1 MSLPSSTVND
11 PMGGP
16 PDLMNKYVGNG
27 TSLEQLRSSPHR
39 HVGAADTENRRTP
52 SGVHP
57 SGGTPPPQMSSQQQ
71 HTAFHGAE
79 HTAAKP
85 PPMEHP
91 QHQYYD
97 SPHPSGGRQQSQPPP
112 PHGYH
117 YYPHNVKK
125 NVRSP
130 SGVGACIPYTNV
142 QWIVFVV
149 MIFLFIL
156 LSNASIYK
164 LQSQFVPI
172 QFLSDDNPP
181 IILVIFNS
189 ILFGIL
195 FLVVNKLVG
204 S

>member
-27 TSLEQLRSSPHR
+27 TSLEQLRSS
-39 HVGAADTENRRTP
+39 
-52 SGVHP
+52 GVHP
-57 SGGTPPPQMSSQQQ
+57 SGGTPQMSSQQQ

-79 HTAAKP
+79 HTAPTGVHTAASP

-91 QHQYYD
+91 QQMGQDRLTLLPPEHQYYD
-97 SPHPSGGRQQSQPPP
+97 SGGRQQSHPPP
-112 PHGYH
+112 SHGYH

-125 NVRSP
+125 NSTP
-130 SGVGACIPYTNV
+130 VGAVCACIPYTNV